1 VIDPNI
7 VRMKPTRSHRRGR
20 PAACVL
26 SLLACLTA
34 ASLVLPGAATAT
46 GGRSLAGRAI
56 VPVVAEA
63 GGASLH
69 ERQKGARVRIF
80 GPGRN
85 GARRVVG
92 SGRTGSAGVALVVL
106 HQRRAPRKMLV
117 VVGRGRLLGKR
128 FGGHMKTRV
137 VSSST
142 HTVFVS
148 PVSTLVVQYM
158 ADHPHA
164 SLAAAR
170 RAVRRS
176 LGIPGFFDF
185 SGDLADRRLFDG
197 RSFVRRARG
206 HGGFDR
212 FVRRR
217 ARHLGKASAGA
228 SSLVSQ
234 SCWREAAQTTA
245 GFAELMGFTGVP
257 SPPSLP
263 ACGEGAA
270 GASALDAVAHASGI
284 PGLEVFGV
292 LTSVA
297 SLIYGVA
304 SGQSTAAQL
313 AEIQKQLNEVQAE
326 LQEIQ
331 AELGGLQT
339 AVAEVK
345 AGVIG
350 GTESTLI
357 GEAAPTIHQI
367 KDAGDE
373 TMALVGA
380 MYQVLCKPGQG
391 CTEPEESKNLGQA
404 LKKACKKNKS
414 EECKAYQRQLEV
426 TVRDL
431 QGSKPRLAVEDLGSW
446 ADGSA
451 VGGVEDAGIVQWSL
465 QQGAAGEQFFKT
477 ANAADARLQWAY
489 YTLYS
494 AYAQTTL
501 ATVLSLGIGQTNPN
515 SLASKPAKITPEI
528 VREEVDRLNKPI
540 GLQMTVFPNMPD
552 TAVIDTNVET
562 TEPPYMFPQQVGALA
577 SANAYG
583 VGAEY
588 AISQS
593 SVAEGTIRS
602 PKQSGVYLSTLQ
614 TGGEPPVVMT
624 PAAESGE
631 TWELLPKGG
640 GRSRPPAITTAT
652 FPDWEVAG
660 AAKPAL
666 LPDWNAGTLKVEP
679 DQAPLTG
686 PLPDLYGGA
695 KTAAGDTRGQWMTET
710 SGIRST
716 LLTPAGSGYGTKL
729 SGILPYYGKS
739 GTDSK
744 DPGLDFQSCVPEG
757 DEECLL
763 PTWQSVAVDP
773 YDQVTSGQTYNS
785 GSGQINTGLFDFNSG
800 VAIANQQG
808 HQKNESRG
816 YYEEYPSNPSA
827 FLNQYPNWSESV
839 ELRGVRFFGFLNA
852 INGGETTGLLEGPS
866 VSTKGRP
873 VLFDRQQDANDCF
886 YWSPSGN
893 GNAAYGSG
901 CLRRR
906 EHSGEIL
913 P

>member
-1 VIDPNI
+1 VKPRINRQ
-7 VRMKPTRSHRRGR
+7 VRLAP
-20 PAACVL
+20 CVL

-34 ASLVLPGAATAT
+34 VSIVLPGGAMASPAAT
-46 GGRSLAGRAI
+46 GGSVAGRAI

-63 GGASLH
+63 GGVSLQ

-80 GPGRN
+80 APGRN
-85 GARRVVG
+85 GSRRLVG

-106 HQRRAPRKMLV
+106 HRRRVPKKMSV
-117 VVGRGRLLGKR
+117 IVGRGRLLGRR
-128 FGGHMKTRV
+128 FGGHMKARI
-137 VSSST
+137 VSSSA

-148 PVSTLVVQYM
+148 PVSSLVLQYM
-158 ADHPHA
+158 ADHRHL
-164 SLAAAR
+164 SLAGAR

-176 LGIPGFFDF
+176 LGLPGFFDF

-212 FVRRR
+212 FVRGR
-217 ARHLGKASAGA
+217 ARHLGNATAGA

-234 SCWREAAQTTA
+234 SCWREAAQTSA
-245 GFAELMGFTGVP
+245 GFAELMGFSGVL
-257 SPPSLP
+257 SPPGLP
-263 ACGEGAA
+263 SCDEGS
-270 GASALDAVAHASGI
+270 ASASAFDDDAVAHASGI

-313 AEIQKQLNEVQAE
+313 AEIQAQLNEVQAE

-331 AELGGLQT
+331 AELGGIQS

-345 AGVIG
+345 ASVTS
-350 GTESTLI
+350 GTESNLI
-357 GEAAPTIHQI
+357 ALAVPTINKI
-367 KDAGDE
+367 KEDGDE

-380 MYQVLCKPGQG
+380 ASQVLCTPGGG
-391 CTEPEESKNLGQA
+391 CAEPEESKNLGQA
-404 LKKACKKNKS
+404 LKKACKGNKS
-414 EECKAYQRQLEV
+414 MECKAYQRQLEV
-426 TVRDL
+426 TARYL
-431 QGSKPRLAVEDLGSW
+431 EGSKPRTAVENLGSW

-451 VGGVEDAGIVQWSL
+451 VGGAEDAGIVQWSL

-515 SLASKPAKITPEI
+515 SIASKPAKITPEI

-540 GLQMTVFPNMPD
+540 SLQMTVFPNMPD

-562 TEPPYMFPQQVGALA
+562 TQPPYMFPQQVGALA
-577 SANAYG
+577 SAKAYG
-583 VGAEY
+583 LGSEY
-588 AISQS
+588 AISKS
-593 SVAEGTIRS
+593 NLAEGAIRS
-602 PKQSGVYLSTLQ
+602 TKESGVYLTTLQ
-614 TGGEPPVVMT
+614 TGAEAPLVMT
-624 PAAESGE
+624 PAAASGE
-631 TWELLPKGG
+631 TWELLPEGG

-652 FPDWEVAG
+652 FPDGEVAG
-660 AAKPAL
+660 ATKPAA
-666 LPDWNAGTLKVEP
+666 LPDWNAATLKVEP
-679 DQAPLTG
+679 SQAPLTG
-686 PLPDLYGGA
+686 PLPALYA
-695 KTAAGDTRGQWMTET
+695 NASPAPGDTRGQWMIEQ

-716 LLTPAGSGYGTKL
+716 LLTPEATGYSGSKE
-729 SGILPYYGKS
+729 SGILAYFGKS

-744 DPGLDFQSCVPEG
+744 DPGLDFRSCVPEG

-763 PTWQSVAVDP
+763 PTWQSIAVDP

-785 GSGQINTGLFDFNSG
+785 GSAQINTGLFDFNSG

-816 YYEEYPSNPSA
+816 YYEELPSNPTA
-827 FLNQYPNWSESV
+827 FLNQYPNWSDPA
-839 ELRGVRFFGFLNA
+839 ELRGVGFFGFLNA
-852 INGGETTGLLEGPS
+852 IDGGEATGGLSAPS
-866 VSTKGRP
+866 VSSKGRP
-873 VLFDRQQDANDCF
+873 VLFDREQDTNDCF

-901 CLRRR
+901 CLLRR